1 MSCRFAQTT
10 PTISGPETARMITV
24 IANAGTSLKR
34 LEMAQVDSTKT
45 QDGTAT
51 ADIAVACQKFVDSL
65 PDKPA
70 VRASIDEGREI
81 SSIVA
86 TLELPARLTA
96 AASIYPLVRE
106 NIINSNDLE
115 NNNLDDISRIVL
127 GLVQLG
133 RFALPDDW
141 RPGEALAVEQ
151 SEALR
156 KMLLAIVSDVRL
168 VLVRIAEQ
176 LFRLREAKK
185 ASRDVQIKLAI
196 ETREI
201 YAALASRLGVWQFKW
216 ELEDL
221 SFRYLEPETYKS
233 IAKALNEKRAE
244 REQFIELVTHT
255 LHEELGK
262 LGIKAE
268 ISGRPKHIYSIWR
281 KMQRKDRGLE
291 SLYDIRAVRLL
302 VDDVKD
308 CYAALGAVHNLWSYL
323 PGEFDDYIANP
334 KDNDYRSLHTAVVG
348 PEGKTVEIQIRSH
361 EMHRQA
367 ELGVAAHWRY
377 KEGGGSPAAFDQKIR
392 FLRQLLEPENESDDL
407 LGQLRDDVFEDRVY
421 AVSPKGDV
429 VELAANATP
438 LDFAYHVHTQV
449 GHRCRGAKANGR
461 IVPLTYVVQNG
472 DQIEIITGSQPQPSR
487 DWLSPKLG
495 YLASARARAKV
506 RNWFRLQDR
515 DQHLRQ
521 GREILDRELS
531 RLSVR
536 DISNDDIAQQLKHK
550 NTESLCI
557 ALGAGDL
564 TSASIATALQHFRSP
579 ETPETLK
586 PRRAARH
593 KQKDKS
599 AVAISGIGDLMSNF
613 ARCCRPVPPEI
624 IVGYITQGR
633 GVSVHRA
640 DCGNFLS
647 LNRKH
652 PERMIEVSWGD
663 SETATYPVDLQLR
676 AMDRSGLLRDIS
688 AVLADENAN
697 VTSVTTH
704 TDKKTMQSVMDIS
717 LDIRDL
723 PTLSTAIS
731 RLEQIPNVVSVRRRS

>member
-1 MSCRFAQTT
+1 
-10 PTISGPETARMITV
+10 MITV
-24 IANAGTSLKR
+24 IAYAGTSLKHF
-34 LEMAQVDSTKT
+34 EMNRDDSRNL
-45 QDGTAT
+45 
-51 ADIAVACQKFVDSL
+51 ADDVAADDVIVACQKLVDTL
-65 PDKPA
+65 PDNAA
-70 VRASIDEGREI
+70 VRSAIAEGREI
-81 SSIVA
+81 SEIVA

-96 AASIYPLVRE
+96 AAAIYPLVRDKLLD
-106 NIINSNDLE
+106 SDSLK
-115 NNNLDDISRIVL
+115 NNGLDDLSRIVI

-133 RFALPDDW
+133 QFSLPDDW
-141 RPGEALAVEQ
+141 RPGEALAVKQ

-168 VLVRIAEQ
+168 VLIRIAEQ
-176 LFRLREAKK
+176 LYRLRQVKK
-185 ASRDVQIKLAI
+185 SSRDVQTRLAI

-221 SFRYLEPETYKS
+221 AFRYLEPETYKS
-233 IAKALNEKRAE
+233 IAKALNEKRTE
-244 REQFIELVTHT
+244 REQFIELVTQT
-255 LHEELGK
+255 LHSELGK
-262 LGIKAE
+262 QSISVD

-281 KMQRKDRGLE
+281 KMQRKERGLE
-291 SLYDIRAVRLL
+291 ALYDIRAVRLL
-302 VDDVKD
+302 VDDIKD
-308 CYAALGAVHNLWSYL
+308 CYAALGTVHNLWSYL

-348 PEGKTVEIQIRSH
+348 PEGKTVEIQIRTH
-361 EMHRQA
+361 DMHRQA

-392 FLRQLLEPENESDDL
+392 FLRQLLEPANEADDL

-429 VELAANATP
+429 VELAENATP

-472 DQIEIITGSQPQPSR
+472 DQIEIITGSQPKPSR

-506 RNWFRLQDR
+506 RNWFRQQDR
-515 DQHLRQ
+515 DQHQRQ
-521 GREILDRELS
+521 GREILDREIS

-536 DISNDDIAQQLKHK
+536 DVPNDDIARQLKQK
-550 NTESLCI
+550 NTEALCV

-564 TSASIATALQHFRSP
+564 TSASIATALQHIRGNEEP
-579 ETPETLK
+579 DTLK
-586 PRRAARH
+586 LRRGARR
-593 KQKDKS
+593 KPKSSS

-613 ARCCRPVPPEI
+613 ARCCRPVPPEV

-633 GVSVHRA
+633 GVSIHRA

-647 LNRKH
+647 LNQKH
-652 PERMIEVSWGD
+652 PERMIEVSWGT
-663 SETATYPVDLQLR
+663 SELATYPVDLQVR

-688 AVLADENAN
+688 AVLADEAAN
-697 VTSVTTH
+697 VTSVSTR

-723 PTLSTAIS
+723 PTLSTAIG